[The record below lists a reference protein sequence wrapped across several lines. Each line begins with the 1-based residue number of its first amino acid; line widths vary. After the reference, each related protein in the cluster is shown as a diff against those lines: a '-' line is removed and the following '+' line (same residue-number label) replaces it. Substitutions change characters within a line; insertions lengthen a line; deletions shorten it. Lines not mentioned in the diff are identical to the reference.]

1 MARKSRKQTAAPMP
15 APSLY
20 VHVALYIRLSVE
32 DNKKRGCSV
41 ENQKLVLNDFLSD
54 KPDFVVYDTYIDN
67 GATGTNFHR
76 PGFQQ
81 MLSDIEAGHINCV
94 IVKDLSRLGRN
105 SIDTGY
111 YIEQYF
117 HAHNVRFIAVTDQ
130 FDTADS
136 GNLHGGIMLPLKN
149 MINEAYALDIGRKIK
164 AQARQ
169 AMKDGDYIGARAPY
183 GYRKDPD
190 NCHKLLIDE
199 NTAPV
204 VKQIFEWA
212 HEHVS
217 LNRIVR
223 NLNEMGIPAPSHYKK
238 ATGEITSPGLIGSG
252 KWQTRTV
259 MKILESEVY
268 TGDLVQGKTKIVDH
282 QQVKAGEDNLI
293 IAKCTHEPIISHEL
307 FHAVQEYRKQICE
320 ESKATPKR
328 PYTPNIFKGKVFCAD
343 CGRSLH
349 RQRAERRKGPDT
361 YWFHCLTNSRVEKDS
376 CKGATMQEKELISTV
391 TAILEKELTVALG
404 MSLPLFQLEARQKQE
419 KDKLKIQMSA
429 KRQEIEKTRRLI
441 RGLYENFVQGILT
454 NDEYFE
460 LKADYEH
467 AINALSGE
475 IEVFEKSM
483 DSLDNQ
489 LARYRAMEKDAKT
502 LAQDHVLTAELIE
515 RLIERIEIDHERNI
529 HVTFRF
535 KNEFQGKAVES
546 CKTESLSIPNQKLIL
561 REKAMSLPEWD
572 NSEILEFIDNGH
584 TGTNFERPAVQELL
598 TMVQAGKINCIIVK
612 DLSRFGR
619 NSIETG
625 YFIERVFPLY
635 HTRFISVSDDFDTAN
650 FKGDTGGIDI
660 AFKYLISECYSRDM
674 SMKTKSAKYAK
685 MRRGEYQ
692 SVICPYG
699 YRKSADG
706 RMEPDED
713 VAPNVQMIFQWASEG
728 NTAAEITRKLYA
740 MNIPTPGEYRKL
752 KGKDYYNVSRTN
764 GVWSTSTVL
773 RILEDQRYIGTYVI
787 GKRKV
792 KEIGSRHTQLKDE
805 SEWFKIPNHHPAIVS
820 VDLFEKANASIK
832 RFSLLNKKPRDYLLR
847 GKVFCGCCDHAM
859 SLRNGAWFYCRHS
872 EVAETLS
879 CHGVRIKM
887 ADLEQVVFETI
898 RAQMCPALGID
909 SNKDKLDLQTVQQ
922 AEHEEKLRSIQDSK
936 RHLYEQYALGE
947 IDLETYRTRKAVYD
961 TELVQAKNVHAV
973 ITAQTKQIKSD
984 YEIKL
989 KQQEIVQEVG
999 NANMLTKALIDR
1011 LINKV
1016 YVFPGERIE
1025 IEYATQDFLE
1035 TKESEKEV

>member
-1 MARKSRKQTAAPMP
+1 MDKLIDLNTYPVSENLKALLKDKTTKKNIIFATSVYSSKGTPIKETEQMTEEILKGFTQYEIQPRVLKNKEQQQERTRAKAEVFTPSWICNKMNNHCDEEWFGRKD
-15 APSLY
+15 
-20 VHVALYIRLSVE
+20 VFNVE
-32 DNKKRGCSV
+32 CEQGWLVNTEKV
-41 ENQKLVLNDFLSD
+41 E
-54 KPDFVVYDTYIDN
+54 
-67 GATGTNFHR
+67 
-76 PGFQQ
+76 
-81 MLSDIEAGHINCV
+81 
-94 IVKDLSRLGRN
+94 
-105 SIDTGY
+105 
-111 YIEQYF
+111 
-117 HAHNVRFIAVTDQ
+117 

-190 NCHKLLIDE
+190 DCHKLLIDE

-212 HEHVS
+212 HEHVA

-238 ATGEITSPGLIGSG
+238 TTGEITSPGLIGSG

-293 IAKCTHEPIISHEL
+293 IVKCTHEPIISHEL

-328 PYTPNIFKGKVFCAD
+328 PYTPNIFKGKVFCTD

-376 CKGATMQEKELISTV
+376 CKGAMIQEKELISTV
-391 TAILEKELTVALG
+391 TDILEKELTVALG

-535 KNEFQGKAVES
+535 KNEFQGKAVEP
-546 CKTESLSIPNQKLIL
+546 C
-561 REKAMSLPEWD
+561 A
-572 NSEILEFIDNGH
+572 
-584 TGTNFERPAVQELL
+584 
-598 TMVQAGKINCIIVK
+598 TM
-612 DLSRFGR
+612 
-619 NSIETG
+619 
-625 YFIERVFPLY
+625 
-635 HTRFISVSDDFDTAN
+635 
-650 FKGDTGGIDI
+650 
-660 AFKYLISECYSRDM
+660 
-674 SMKTKSAKYAK
+674 
-685 MRRGEYQ
+685 
-692 SVICPYG
+692 
-699 YRKSADG
+699 
-706 RMEPDED
+706 
-713 VAPNVQMIFQWASEG
+713 
-728 NTAAEITRKLYA
+728 
-740 MNIPTPGEYRKL
+740 
-752 KGKDYYNVSRTN
+752 
-764 GVWSTSTVL
+764 
-773 RILEDQRYIGTYVI
+773 
-787 GKRKV
+787 
-792 KEIGSRHTQLKDE
+792 
-805 SEWFKIPNHHPAIVS
+805 
-820 VDLFEKANASIK
+820 
-832 RFSLLNKKPRDYLLR
+832 
-847 GKVFCGCCDHAM
+847 
-859 SLRNGAWFYCRHS
+859 
-872 EVAETLS
+872 
-879 CHGVRIKM
+879 
-887 ADLEQVVFETI
+887 
-898 RAQMCPALGID
+898 
-909 SNKDKLDLQTVQQ
+909 
-922 AEHEEKLRSIQDSK
+922 
-936 RHLYEQYALGE
+936 
-947 IDLETYRTRKAVYD
+947 
-961 TELVQAKNVHAV
+961 
-973 ITAQTKQIKSD
+973 
-984 YEIKL
+984 
-989 KQQEIVQEVG
+989 
-999 NANMLTKALIDR
+999 
-1011 LINKV
+1011 
-1016 YVFPGERIE
+1016 
-1025 IEYATQDFLE
+1025 
-1035 TKESEKEV
+1035 

>member
-212 HEHVS
+212 HEHVA

-238 ATGEITSPGLIGSG
+238 TTGEITSPGLIGSG

-293 IAKCTHEPIISHEL
+293 IAKCTHEPIISMSCLMQFRNTENRSVKKAKQLQNVPTHQTFSKVKCSVL
-307 FHAVQEYRKQICE
+307 IVQK
-320 ESKATPKR
+320 
-328 PYTPNIFKGKVFCAD
+328 
-343 CGRSLH
+343 LH

-376 CKGATMQEKELISTV
+376 CKGAMIQEKELISTV

-404 MSLPLFQLEARQKQE
+404 MSLPLFQLETRQKQE

-429 KRQEIEKTRRLI
+429 KRQEIEK
-441 RGLYENFVQGILT
+441 
-454 NDEYFE
+454 
-460 LKADYEH
+460 H
-467 AINALSGE
+467 AG
-475 IEVFEKSM
+475 
-483 DSLDNQ
+483 
-489 LARYRAMEKDAKT
+489 
-502 LAQDHVLTAELIE
+502 
-515 RLIERIEIDHERNI
+515 
-529 HVTFRF
+529 
-535 KNEFQGKAVES
+535 
-546 CKTESLSIPNQKLIL
+546 
-561 REKAMSLPEWD
+561 
-572 NSEILEFIDNGH
+572 
-584 TGTNFERPAVQELL
+584 
-598 TMVQAGKINCIIVK
+598 
-612 DLSRFGR
+612 
-619 NSIETG
+619 
-625 YFIERVFPLY
+625 
-635 HTRFISVSDDFDTAN
+635 
-650 FKGDTGGIDI
+650 
-660 AFKYLISECYSRDM
+660 
-674 SMKTKSAKYAK
+674 
-685 MRRGEYQ
+685 
-692 SVICPYG
+692 
-699 YRKSADG
+699 
-706 RMEPDED
+706 
-713 VAPNVQMIFQWASEG
+713 
-728 NTAAEITRKLYA
+728 
-740 MNIPTPGEYRKL
+740 
-752 KGKDYYNVSRTN
+752 
-764 GVWSTSTVL
+764 
-773 RILEDQRYIGTYVI
+773 
-787 GKRKV
+787 
-792 KEIGSRHTQLKDE
+792 
-805 SEWFKIPNHHPAIVS
+805 
-820 VDLFEKANASIK
+820 
-832 RFSLLNKKPRDYLLR
+832 
-847 GKVFCGCCDHAM
+847 
-859 SLRNGAWFYCRHS
+859 
-872 EVAETLS
+872 
-879 CHGVRIKM
+879 
-887 ADLEQVVFETI
+887 
-898 RAQMCPALGID
+898 
-909 SNKDKLDLQTVQQ
+909 
-922 AEHEEKLRSIQDSK
+922 
-936 RHLYEQYALGE
+936 
-947 IDLETYRTRKAVYD
+947 
-961 TELVQAKNVHAV
+961 
-973 ITAQTKQIKSD
+973 
-984 YEIKL
+984 
-989 KQQEIVQEVG
+989 
-999 NANMLTKALIDR
+999 
-1011 LINKV
+1011 
-1016 YVFPGERIE
+1016 
-1025 IEYATQDFLE
+1025 
-1035 TKESEKEV
+1035 